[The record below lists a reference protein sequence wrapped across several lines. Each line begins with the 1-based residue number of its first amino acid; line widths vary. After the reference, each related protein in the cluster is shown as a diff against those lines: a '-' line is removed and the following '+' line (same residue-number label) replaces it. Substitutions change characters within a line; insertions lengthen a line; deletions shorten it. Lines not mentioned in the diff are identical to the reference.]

1 MPQCRRGRHK
11 YGKRTQGPDDGGGGW
26 ARVRDVRIAHDN
38 ERAGHRLSVQLFPE
52 ARLPQRPS
60 VPGFPVIRA
69 DWTRIGPPEAPKWS
83 NLHEWSREGVR
94 RLQRARK
101 YQPVIGNPRSPQ
113 LKPPTTQRGRR
124 LFSCAGHSLDTSR
137 APPRRT
143 SAASA
148 TRWISTPSKPSHQDP
163 RRVHPWP
170 LCPNSCTYAAPQA
183 HAPIKSHRIR
193 KARPSTLI
201 HHFPRRDQAEPVCCG
216 LPACHKYVAH
226 GSLPYFQR

>member
-1 MPQCRRGRHK
+1 MTTSGQAAVSPF
-11 YGKRTQGPDDGGGGW
+11 
-26 ARVRDVRIAHDN
+26 DVFLA
-38 ERAGHRLSVQLFPE
+38 AW
-52 ARLPQRPS
+52 LPRRPS
-60 VPGFPVIRA
+60 APGFPVIRA
-69 DWTRIGPPEAPKWS
+69 RWTRIGPPEAPKWS
-83 NLHEWSREGVR
+83 NLHEWSREGASPPASTSQSSAIHDLPSSS
-94 RLQRARK
+94 RLLHS
-101 YQPVIGNPRSPQ
+101 VVG
-113 LKPPTTQRGRR
+113 G
-124 LFSCAGHSLDTSR
+124 FSHTWATRWASHR

-143 SAASA
+143 SAAST
-148 TRWISTPSKPSHQDP
+148 TRWTSTPSKPSHQDP

-216 LPACHKYVAH
+216 LPTCHKYVAH

>member
-1 MPQCRRGRHK
+1 MTTSGRPAVSPFAVFLLHGESK
-11 YGKRTQGPDDGGGGW
+11 GLIAPDFP
-26 ARVRDVRIAHDN
+26 RH
-38 ERAGHRLSVQLFPE
+38 SCKKVQN
-52 ARLPQRPS
+52 RPS
-60 VPGFPVIRA
+60 
-69 DWTRIGPPEAPKWS
+69 
-83 NLHEWSREGVR
+83 
-94 RLQRARK
+94 
-101 YQPVIGNPRSPQ
+101 RSPEMVQSARMSGESCPPTSNRPVAITSRFHQ

-124 LFSCAGHSLDTSR
+124 LFSCVGHSLDTSR

-216 LPACHKYVAH
+216 LPTCHKYVAH